1 MTNDKKGVFSNRY
14 EDTERPG
21 QGFFKMMMV
30 WHGSVFKLIWLHLL
44 VFIVAFSS
52 LNLLYKHIFMHD
64 ETQRE
69 VFEVI
74 CIYCSRYKP
83 DRTQK
88 YFVKF
93 NFGLNVFW
101 ILHAAM

>member
-52 LNLLYKHIFMHD
+52 LNLLYKHVFMHD

-83 DRTQK
+83 DGTKK
-88 YFVKF
+88 YLVKF
-93 NFGLNVFW
+93 NFGLDVFW